1 MKRLFIIGDD
11 EFMVQAMRF
20 ALRYTSGV
28 SLFGVVDG
36 HGSIRQAV
44 READPDL
51 VAIDGINDP
60 AAASTRVLQ
69 VREEAPDAKI
79 LLLTAPLEPEA
90 MDRVLDAGAMVF
102 VARARRIPDL
112 AALLPDVG
120 EPRRAEPRPAAP
132 VVAPVPEPAPVV
144 ASAPSVA
151 EACPLTN
158 RELEILQAVAEG
170 HTNARIGRSLWV
182 TEQTVKFH
190 LSNIYRK
197 LGVANR
203 TEASRY
209 ALINDLFG
217 VSATTTANGTVPA
230 MSPGALN
237 TTTNG
242 ALARAG
248 R

>member
-36 HGSIRQAV
+36 HGSLRQAV
-44 READPDL
+44 READPDI
-51 VAIDGINDP
+51 VAIDGVSDP
-60 AAASTRVLQ
+60 ASASQRVVD
-69 VREEAPDAKI
+69 VRDEAPEAKI
-79 LLLTAPLEPEA
+79 LLLTAPLQPEA
-90 MDRVLDAGAMVF
+90 MEQVLDAGAMVF
-102 VARARRIPDL
+102 VCRARRIPDL
-112 AALLPDVG
+112 AALLRDAG
-120 EPRRAEPRPAAP
+120 EPRRRPMRPVEAP
-132 VVAPVPEPAPVV
+132 VGPPQLTAVPAPAPDQPVLREPEP
-144 ASAPSVA
+144 
-151 EACPLTN
+151 CPLTN
-158 RELEILQAVAEG
+158 RELEILKAVAEG

-197 LGVANR
+197 LGVVNR

-209 ALINDLFG
+209 ALINGLFG
-217 VSATTTANGTVPA
+217 PSPLAPAASLQSGSLEATE
-230 MSPGALN
+230 
-237 TTTNG
+237 G
-242 ALARAG
+242 ALARAV

>member
-36 HGSIRQAV
+36 HGSLRQAV

-51 VAIDGINDP
+51 VAIDGVTEP
-60 AAASTRVLQ
+60 TSAPSRVLQ

-79 LLLTAPLEPEA
+79 LLLTAPLEAEA
-90 MDRVLDAGAMVF
+90 MEQVLDAGAMVF
-102 VARARRIPDL
+102 VCRARRIPDI
-112 AALLPDVG
+112 AALLRDVG
-120 EPRRAEPRPAAP
+120 EPRPQPVRTVPESVGRPALQAVPAP
-132 VVAPVPEPAPVV
+132 APATPVLREPEP
-144 ASAPSVA
+144 
-151 EACPLTN
+151 CPLTN
-158 RELEILQAVAEG
+158 RELEILKAVAEG

-209 ALINDLFG
+209 ALMNGLFG
-217 VSATTTANGTVPA
+217 PSPVVPA
-230 MSPGALN
+230 PLPVEA
-237 TTTNG
+237 TNG
-242 ALARAG
+242 ALARAV

>member
-1 MKRLFIIGDD
+1 MKRLFIVGDD

-36 HGSIRQAV
+36 HGNIRQAV

-51 VAIDGINDP
+51 VAIDGMNDP
-60 AAASTRVLQ
+60 VAASTRVLQ

-90 MDRVLDAGAMVF
+90 VDRVLDAGAMVF
-102 VARARRIPDL
+102 VCRARRFPDL
-112 AALLPDVG
+112 AALLRDTAAP
-120 EPRRAEPRPAAP
+120 PRVAAPAPAPAPAPAAVAPRPAE
-132 VVAPVPEPAPVV
+132 PEP
-144 ASAPSVA
+144 
-151 EACPLTN
+151 CPLTN
-158 RELEILQAVAEG
+158 RELEILRAVAEG

-209 ALINDLFG
+209 ALVNDLFG
-217 VSATTTANGTVPA
+217 AGPMSSAGSLAEASGAASNG
-230 MSPGALN
+230 
-237 TTTNG
+237 TTNG

>member
-1 MKRLFIIGDD
+1 MKRLFIVGDD

-36 HGSIRQAV
+36 HGNIRQAV

-90 MDRVLDAGAMVF
+90 MERVLDAGAMVF
-102 VARARRIPDL
+102 VCRARRFPDL
-112 AALLPDVG
+112 AALLRDTAAP
-120 EPRRAEPRPAAP
+120 PRVAAPAPAVAPAPAPAPLAAPPAEP
-132 VVAPVPEPAPVV
+132 EP
-144 ASAPSVA
+144 
-151 EACPLTN
+151 CPLTN
-158 RELEILQAVAEG
+158 RELEILRAVAEG

-209 ALINDLFG
+209 ALVNDLFG
-217 VSATTTANGTVPA
+217 MGAVSTAGSLSEMNGA
-230 MSPGALN
+230 ASNG
-237 TTTNG
+237 TTNG

>member
-36 HGSIRQAV
+36 HGSLRQAV

-51 VAIDGINDP
+51 VAIDGVTEP
-60 AAASTRVLQ
+60 ASAPSRVVQ

-79 LLLTAPLEPEA
+79 LLLTAPLEAEA
-90 MDRVLDAGAMVF
+90 MEQVLDAGAMVF
-102 VARARRIPDL
+102 VCRARRIPDI
-112 AALLPDVG
+112 AALLRDVG
-120 EPRRAEPRPAAP
+120 EPRPQP
-132 VVAPVPEPAPVV
+132 VRTVPEPVARPALQAVPAP
-144 ASAPSVA
+144 APATPVLR
-151 EACPLTN
+151 EPEPCPLTN
-158 RELEILQAVAEG
+158 RELEILKAVAEG

-209 ALINDLFG
+209 ALMNGLFG
-217 VSATTTANGTVPA
+217 PSPVVPA
-230 MSPGALN
+230 PLPVEA
-237 TTTNG
+237 TNG
-242 ALARAG
+242 ALARAV

>member
-51 VAIDGINDP
+51 VAIDGISDP
-60 AAASTRVLQ
+60 GSAATRVVQ
-69 VREEAPDAKI
+69 VRDEAPEAKI
-79 LLLTAPLEPEA
+79 LLLTGPLDPEA

-102 VARARRIPDL
+102 VCRARRIPDL
-112 AALLPDVG
+112 AAFLRDAG
-120 EPRRAEPRPAAP
+120 EPRRRPEAP
-132 VVAPVPEPAPVV
+132 VVPVAAAKVPVPLAAVPAP
-144 ASAPSVA
+144 AP
-151 EACPLTN
+151 EPNPLTN

-217 VSATTTANGTVPA
+217 QPLLAATST
-230 MSPGALN
+230 

>member
-36 HGSIRQAV
+36 HGSLRQAV

-51 VAIDGINDP
+51 VAIDGVTEP
-60 AAASTRVLQ
+60 ASASSRVLQ

-79 LLLTAPLEPEA
+79 LLLTAPLEAEA
-90 MDRVLDAGAMVF
+90 MEQVLDAGAMVF
-102 VARARRIPDL
+102 VCRARRIPDI
-112 AALLPDVG
+112 AALLRDVG
-120 EPRRAEPRPAAP
+120 DPRPEPVRPAPEPAARPALQAVPSPVPAAP
-132 VVAPVPEPAPVV
+132 VLRAPEP
-144 ASAPSVA
+144 
-151 EACPLTN
+151 CPLTN
-158 RELEILQAVAEG
+158 RELEILKAVAEG

-209 ALINDLFG
+209 ALMNGLFG
-217 VSATTTANGTVPA
+217 PAPVVPA
-230 MSPGALN
+230 PAATPLPVEA
-237 TTTNG
+237 TNG
-242 ALARAG
+242 SLARAV

>member
-51 VAIDGINDP
+51 VAIDGISDP
-60 AAASTRVLQ
+60 GSASTRVVQ
-69 VREEAPDAKI
+69 VRDEAPEAKI
-79 LLLTAPLEPEA
+79 LLLTGPLEPEA

-102 VARARRIPDL
+102 VCRARNIPDL
-112 AALLPDVG
+112 AVFLRDTG
-120 EPRRAEPRPAAP
+120 EPRRAEPP
-132 VVAPVPEPAPVV
+132 VVAVPAPVPV
-144 ASAPSVA
+144 AVPLAVVPAP
-151 EACPLTN
+151 EPCPLTN
-158 RELEILQAVAEG
+158 RELEILSAVAEG
-170 HTNARIGRSLWV
+170 NTNASIGRSLWV

-209 ALINDLFG
+209 ALMNDLFDT
-217 VSATTTANGTVPA
+217 SLIAAT
-230 MSPGALN
+230 SN

>member
-36 HGSIRQAV
+36 HGSLRQAV

-51 VAIDGINDP
+51 VAIDGVTEP
-60 AAASTRVLQ
+60 TSAPSRVLQ

-79 LLLTAPLEPEA
+79 LLLTAPLEAEA
-90 MDRVLDAGAMVF
+90 MEQVLDAGAMVF
-102 VARARRIPDL
+102 VCRARRIPDI
-112 AALLPDVG
+112 AALLRDVG
-120 EPRRAEPRPAAP
+120 EPRPEPVRT
-132 VVAPVPEPAPVV
+132 VPEPVGRPALQAVPAP
-144 ASAPSVA
+144 APATPVLR
-151 EACPLTN
+151 EPEPCPLTN
-158 RELEILQAVAEG
+158 RELEILKAVAEG

-209 ALINDLFG
+209 ALMNGLFG
-217 VSATTTANGTVPA
+217 PSPVVPA
-230 MSPGALN
+230 PLPVEA
-237 TTTNG
+237 TNG
-242 ALARAG
+242 ALARAV

>member
-51 VAIDGINDP
+51 VAIDGISDP
-60 AAASTRVLQ
+60 GSAPTRVVQ
-69 VREEAPDAKI
+69 VRDEAPEAKI
-79 LLLTAPLEPEA
+79 LLLTGPLEPEA

-102 VARARRIPDL
+102 VCRARKIPDL
-112 AALLPDVG
+112 AAFLRDTG
-120 EPRRAEPRPAAP
+120 EPRRAEVPVAAVPA
-132 VVAPVPEPAPVV
+132 PAPV
-144 ASAPSVA
+144 AAPLAAVPA
-151 EACPLTN
+151 PEPCPLTN

-209 ALINDLFG
+209 ALMNDLFG
-217 VSATTTANGTVPA
+217 KSLMAATST
-230 MSPGALN
+230 

>member
-36 HGSIRQAV
+36 HGSLRQAV

-51 VAIDGINDP
+51 VAIDGVTDP
-60 AAASTRVLQ
+60 ASAPARVLH
-69 VREEAPDAKI
+69 VREEAPEAKI
-79 LLLTAPLEPEA
+79 LLLTAPLETDA
-90 MDRVLDAGAMVF
+90 MEQILDAGAMVF
-102 VARARRIPDL
+102 VCRARRIPDI
-112 AALLPDVG
+112 AALLRDFG
-120 EPRRAEPRPAAP
+120 EPRPAP
-132 VVAPVPEPAPVV
+132 VRAVPEPGTRPALAAVPSTPAAKPVLREPE
-144 ASAPSVA
+144 PS
-151 EACPLTN
+151 PLTN
-158 RELEILQAVAEG
+158 RELEILKAVAEG

-209 ALINDLFG
+209 ALVNGLFG
-217 VSATTTANGTVPA
+217 PSPLAPTMPLQSGSLEATE
-230 MSPGALN
+230 
-237 TTTNG
+237 G
-242 ALARAG
+242 ALARAV

>member
-51 VAIDGINDP
+51 VAIDGISDP
-60 AAASTRVLQ
+60 GSASTRVVQ
-69 VREEAPDAKI
+69 VRDEAPEAKI
-79 LLLTAPLEPEA
+79 LLLTGPLEPEA

-102 VARARRIPDL
+102 VCRARKIPDL
-112 AALLPDVG
+112 AAFLRDTG
-120 EPRRAEPRPAAP
+120 APRRAESP
-132 VVAPVPEPAPVV
+132 VAPVPAPVPVPVPLAAVPAPE
-144 ASAPSVA
+144 P
-151 EACPLTN
+151 CPLTN
-158 RELEILQAVAEG
+158 RELEILSAVAEG
-170 HTNARIGRSLWV
+170 HTNASIGRSLWV

-209 ALINDLFG
+209 ALMNDLFDKSL
-217 VSATTTANGTVPA
+217 VAATSNA
-230 MSPGALN
+230 
-237 TTTNG
+237 TTNG

>member
-36 HGSIRQAV
+36 HGSLRQAV

-51 VAIDGINDP
+51 VAIDGVTDP
-60 AAASTRVLQ
+60 ASATSRVLQ
-69 VREEAPDAKI
+69 VRQEAPDAKI
-79 LLLTAPLEPEA
+79 LLLTAPLETDA
-90 MDRVLDAGAMVF
+90 MEQILDAGAMVF
-102 VARARRIPDL
+102 VCRARRIPDI
-112 AALLPDVG
+112 AALLRDFG
-120 EPRRAEPRPAAP
+120 EPRPAP
-132 VVAPVPEPAPVV
+132 MRPVPEAVGRPALAAVPSPADPKPVLRE
-144 ASAPSVA
+144 P
-151 EACPLTN
+151 EPCPLTN
-158 RELEILQAVAEG
+158 RELEILKSVAEG

-209 ALINDLFG
+209 ALVNGLFG
-217 VSATTTANGTVPA
+217 PSPLPAATPVPSGSLEA
-230 MSPGALN
+230 
-237 TTTNG
+237 TDG
-242 ALARAG
+242 ALARAV

>member
-36 HGSIRQAV
+36 HGSLRQAV

-51 VAIDGINDP
+51 VAIDGVTEP
-60 AAASTRVLQ
+60 ASAPSRVLQ

-79 LLLTAPLEPEA
+79 LLLTAPLEAEA
-90 MDRVLDAGAMVF
+90 MEQVLDAGAMVF
-102 VARARRIPDL
+102 VCRARRIPDI
-112 AALLPDVG
+112 AALLRDVG
-120 EPRRAEPRPAAP
+120 EPRPQPVRTVPESVGRPALQAVPAP
-132 VVAPVPEPAPVV
+132 APATPVLREPEP
-144 ASAPSVA
+144 
-151 EACPLTN
+151 CPLTN
-158 RELEILQAVAEG
+158 RELEILKAVAEG

-209 ALINDLFG
+209 ALMNGLFG
-217 VSATTTANGTVPA
+217 PSPVVPA
-230 MSPGALN
+230 PLPVEA
-237 TTTNG
+237 TNG
-242 ALARAG
+242 ALARAV

>member
-51 VAIDGINDP
+51 VAIDGISDP
-60 AAASTRVLQ
+60 GSAPTRVVQ
-69 VREEAPDAKI
+69 VRDEAPEAKI
-79 LLLTAPLEPEA
+79 LLLTGPLEPEA

-102 VARARRIPDL
+102 VCRARKIPDL
-112 AALLPDVG
+112 AAFLRDTG
-120 EPRRAEPRPAAP
+120 ELRRAEVPVAAVPA
-132 VVAPVPEPAPVV
+132 PAPV
-144 ASAPSVA
+144 AAPLAAVPA
-151 EACPLTN
+151 PEPCPLTN

-209 ALINDLFG
+209 ALMNDLFG
-217 VSATTTANGTVPA
+217 KSLMAATST
-230 MSPGALN
+230 

>member
-1 MKRLFIIGDD
+1 MKRLFIVGDD

-51 VAIDGINDP
+51 VAIDGISDP
-60 AAASTRVLQ
+60 GSAPTRVVQ
-69 VREEAPDAKI
+69 VRDEAPEAKI
-79 LLLTAPLEPEA
+79 LLLTGPLEPEA

-102 VARARRIPDL
+102 VCRARKIPDL
-112 AALLPDVG
+112 AAFLRDTG
-120 EPRRAEPRPAAP
+120 EPRRAEAPVAAVAAP
-132 VVAPVPEPAPVV
+132 APAPV
-144 ASAPSVA
+144 AAPLAAVPA
-151 EACPLTN
+151 PDPCPLTN

-209 ALINDLFG
+209 ALMNDLFG
-217 VSATTTANGTVPA
+217 KSLMAATST
-230 MSPGALN
+230 

>member
-36 HGSIRQAV
+36 HGSLRQAV

-51 VAIDGINDP
+51 VAIDGVTDP
-60 AAASTRVLQ
+60 ASAPSRVLQ
-69 VREEAPDAKI
+69 VRQEAPDAKI
-79 LLLTAPLEPEA
+79 LLLTGPLETDA
-90 MDRVLDAGAMVF
+90 MEQVLDAGAMVF
-102 VARARRIPDL
+102 VCRARRIPDI
-112 AALLPDVG
+112 AALLRDIG
-120 EPRRAEPRPAAP
+120 QPRPAP
-132 VVAPVPEPAPVV
+132 VRPVPEPVGRPALTAVPSPAQPGPVLRE
-144 ASAPSVA
+144 P
-151 EACPLTN
+151 EPCPLTN
-158 RELEILQAVAEG
+158 RELEILKAVAEG

-209 ALINDLFG
+209 ALVNGLFG
-217 VSATTTANGTVPA
+217 PSPLPATTSLPSGSLEATD
-230 MSPGALN
+230 
-237 TTTNG
+237 G
-242 ALARAG
+242 ALARAV

>member
-36 HGSIRQAV
+36 HGSLRQAV

-51 VAIDGINDP
+51 VAIDGVSEP
-60 AAASTRVLQ
+60 ASAPSRVLQ

-79 LLLTAPLEPEA
+79 LLLTAPLEAEA
-90 MDRVLDAGAMVF
+90 MEQVLDAGAMVF
-102 VARARRIPDL
+102 VCRARRIPDI
-112 AALLPDVG
+112 AALLRDVG
-120 EPRRAEPRPAAP
+120 EPRPEPVRTVTETVGRPALQAVP
-132 VVAPVPEPAPVV
+132 APVPATPVLREPEP
-144 ASAPSVA
+144 
-151 EACPLTN
+151 CPLTN
-158 RELEILQAVAEG
+158 RELEILKAVAEG

-209 ALINDLFG
+209 ALMNGLFG
-217 VSATTTANGTVPA
+217 PSPVVPA
-230 MSPGALN
+230 PLPVEA
-237 TTTNG
+237 TNG
-242 ALARAG
+242 ALARAV